1 MASDEYQSLAQQ
13 LDAPE
18 LLPFYRDSLRLW
30 ANRLALETHLAG
42 TIKHR
47 PALELTAEAAARFW
61 RANNPVVLVSG
72 FDPTTRHQDVRD
84 TLAARL
90 LPLDVADEADGPIA
104 FIRQLFDALGPE
116 ANAPPGPAGWQ
127 PLFLSWDVAFSQAHP
142 AQNETYGPGYL
153 QNHYRLGNTDFLTDE
168 QPPTMRPSPSTAAP
182 S

>member
-116 ANAPPGPAGWQ
+116 ANAPPARPDG
-127 PLFLSWDVAFSQAHP
+127 SRFSSVG
-142 AQNETYGPGYL
+142 T
-153 QNHYRLGNTDFLTDE
+153 
-168 QPPTMRPSPSTAAP
+168 SPSARPTQRRMKPMAPAIYRITTAWATP
-182 S
+182 TS